1 VHLADERADF
11 AIREFVD
18 AVAEKRLVLGQR
30 RQRATCHSRV
40 LSCHG
45 RNVSTPTSTWCP
57 PSGGHAAVRLTA
69 FAKAP
74 ALKKPDAHTRWGR
87 RKIGH
92 GQIVQALCSQG
103 SR

>member
-1 VHLADERADF
+1 VEERGAGAAERLGDLDRHDTEVEELVDQRARDLGVLVHLADERADF

-45 RNVSTPTSTWCP
+45 RNVSTPTST
-57 PSGGHAAVRLTA
+57 
-69 FAKAP
+69 
-74 ALKKPDAHTRWGR
+74 
-87 RKIGH
+87 
-92 GQIVQALCSQG
+92 
-103 SR
+103 